1 MNKSAKTLGIL
12 AAVLAVG
19 AALSTFA
26 QQAAFADVSS
36 SSAAGNGP
44 AGAATSAGASSFG
57 ATSCGVAS
65 PFPVESRGGLEER
78 TQCFSG

>member
-1 MNKSAKTLGIL
+1 MNKTTKTLGIL
-12 AAVLAVG
+12 AGVLALG
-19 AALSTFA
+19 AALSAFA

-44 AGAATSAGASSFG
+44 AGAATSAGASPFG

-65 PFPVESRGGLEER
+65 PFPVLARGGLEEL
-78 TQCFSG
+78 TQCSSG

>member
-1 MNKSAKTLGIL
+1 MNKTTKTLGIL
-12 AAVLAVG
+12 AGVLALG
-19 AALSTFA
+19 AALSAFA

-44 AGAATSAGASSFG
+44 AGAATSAGASPFG

-65 PFPVESRGGLEER
+65 PFPVLARGGLEER
-78 TQCFSG
+78 TECSSG

>member
-1 MNKSAKTLGIL
+1 MNKTTKTLGIL
-12 AAVLAVG
+12 AGVLALG
-19 AALSTFA
+19 AALSAFA

-65 PFPVESRGGLEER
+65 PFPVLARGGLEER
-78 TQCFSG
+78 TECSSG